1 MNNITESLNIVLL
14 RILAQ
19 HAHDKEKKNS
29 LVTDV
34 ESKNTKPRFFSE
46 LASEKKL
53 FSSFPANMQVTV
65 SESDRDVARVSRKHV
80 RCNENILQVD
90 FPAFPHAALPQEE
103 WV

>member
-1 MNNITESLNIVLL
+1 M

-19 HAHDKEKKNS
+19 HALDEEKKNS
-29 LVTDV
+29 LVTHA

-65 SESDRDVARVSRKHV
+65 SESDRDMARVSRKHA
-80 RCNENILQVD
+80 RSNENILQVD
-90 FPAFPHAALPQEE
+90 FPAFPHAALPKEE